1 MLLSIDIT
9 YKILAALGFA
19 RFASCFKNKS
29 GFNNKSI
36 DLPLSCHFASQNLA
50 LPPSTTFASIS
61 PRHSKLRIRVLD
73 VLILVL
79 SRSFIPSVLAFP
91 CVLQLLRC

>member
-1 MLLSIDIT
+1 MLLSFDIT

-36 DLPLSCHFASQNLA
+36 DLPLSCYFASQNLA
-50 LPPSTTFASIS
+50 LPPSTTFASA
-61 PRHSKLRIRVLD
+61 PREAGLEQKR
-73 VLILVL
+73 
-79 SRSFIPSVLAFP
+79 RSAGVEK
-91 CVLQLLRC
+91 